1 MILSKC
7 ILTHNDCYKAGRT
20 ITPKGVMVH
29 STGANNPNL
38 RRYVQPDDGV
48 LGANQSNNHWNKSGV
63 QKCVHAF
70 IGRTADGTV
79 AVYQTL
85 PWTCRG
91 WHCGGK
97 ANNTHISFEIC
108 EDRLEDDGYFRQVY
122 QAAAELTAYLCRKY
136 KLDPLADGVVIDHH
150 EGYLRGIASGHAD
163 VSHWFPRHGKSM
175 DDFRADVA
183 RRLKE
188 EDEDVTR
195 HDGRVPEAAGAE
207 GAVRLVSERPG
218 VGGGDR
224 PHQGRRGG
232 EQAVQGLRDPGA
244 DGDLHAAS
252 ARHELNKDSPAA
264 VTCGGAIL

>member
-1 MILSKC
+1 MKLFRQ
-7 ILTHNDCYKAGRT
+7 ILTENDCHKAGRT
-20 ITPKGVMVH
+20 IVPRGVMVH
-29 STGANNPNL
+29 STGANNPEL
-38 RRYVQPDDGV
+38 RRYVQPDDGR
-48 LGANQSNNHWNKSGV
+48 LGANRHGNHWNRPGV

-70 IGRTADGTV
+70 IGKTADGTV

-108 EDRLEDDGYFRQVY
+108 EDRLEDGEYFKQVY
-122 QAAAELTAYLCRKY
+122 QAAVGLTAYLCRKY

-175 DDFRADVA
+175 DDFRAEVA

-188 EDEDVTR
+188 EDETVTQAEFDRMMDDYLERLSEKEPADWSAAARAWAEETGLIKGDANGSKQYKGFVTR
-195 HDGRVPEAAGAE
+195 EQM
-207 GAVRLVSERPG
+207 AVFLKRLTEMKG
-218 VGGGDR
+218 
-224 PHQGRRGG
+224 
-232 EQAVQGLRDPGA
+232 
-244 DGDLHAAS
+244 
-252 ARHELNKDSPAA
+252 
-264 VTCGGAIL
+264 

>member
-85 PWTCRG
+85 PWNHRG
-91 WHCGGK
+91 WHCGSK

-108 EDRLEDDGYFRQVY
+108 EDGLEDDGYFRQVY

-175 DDFRADVA
+175 DDFRAEVA
-183 RRLKE
+183 RRMRE
-188 EDEDVTR
+188 EDEDLTQAEFDRMMDDYLERLSEKKPADWSAAARAWAEETGLIKGDANGSKQYKGFVTR
-195 HDGRVPEAAGAE
+195 EQL
-207 GAVRLVSERPG
+207 AVFLKRLTEMKG
-218 VGGGDR
+218 
-224 PHQGRRGG
+224 
-232 EQAVQGLRDPGA
+232 
-244 DGDLHAAS
+244 
-252 ARHELNKDSPAA
+252 
-264 VTCGGAIL
+264 

>member
-1 MILSKC
+1 MILRKC

-85 PWTCRG
+85 PWNHRG
-91 WHCGGK
+91 WHCGSK

-108 EDRLEDDGYFRQVY
+108 EDGLEDDGYFRQVY

-188 EDEDVTR
+188 EDEDVTQEQFNGMMDEYLKQLAHKEPSDWSQNAR
-195 HDGRVPEAAGAE
+195 EWAEETGLIKGDAE
-207 GAVRLVSERPG
+207 GNKQYKGFVTREQMVTFMQRLH
-218 VGGGDR
+218 DM
-224 PHQGRRGG
+224 
-232 EQAVQGLRDPGA
+232 
-244 DGDLHAAS
+244 
-252 ARHELNKDSPAA
+252 N
-264 VTCGGAIL
+264 